1 MDSFQLDTDNKLAKP
16 ATEKK
21 TRFPGGRFGLSVF
34 GFAAVNAALV
44 AAVVAS
50 SGTMPGASIV
60 EDVLSN
66 NLKQSPSYG
75 TWSWWAARAYFSEK
89 KAPDVVMMGSSLVNS
104 ACWSADATTTYKDI
118 DCALHHRVFTLEKH
132 LKERLPG
139 KDPTVLNI
147 SIQGAGACDY
157 YMMTRGLMEGAR
169 KPKVLVVGIAPR
181 DFIDNKIHNLGDTEP
196 FMFHQRYVDFD
207 ETVARAYSNP
217 FVRAMGELEWKI
229 GRLPLRRLHA
239 AVASYFT
246 DGSGAENTRRKEAG
260 DDLRYA
266 LSASSQ
272 RIFPGDIVVP
282 KVVPEG
288 FHDNT
293 AEYVSRYKNPHP
305 QHFTTQL
312 FFFEEMLK
320 RMNAQN
326 IQVLVVDMPTL
337 QRNRDML
344 PTAFWNNYKTQ
355 LKEVCARQKADYL
368 FLSDSTDF
376 IQRDFIDNVHVSF
389 RGGAKVLAKIADEIV
404 RNPQLASALNSNNNE
419 QMISSKKS
427 SPPN

>member
-1 MDSFQLDTDNKLAKP
+1 MDTDEKP
-16 ATEKK
+16 ASPAKDKK
-21 TRFPGGRFGLSVF
+21 TRFPGGLFGLSVF
-34 GFAAVNAALV
+34 GFAAVNAAIV
-44 AAVVAS
+44 AAVVS
-50 SGTMPGASIV
+50 TSGSMPGGSIRD
-60 EDVLSN
+60 DVLSN

-75 TWSWWAARAYFSEK
+75 TWSWWAARAYFGEE
-89 KAPDVVMMGSSLVNS
+89 KAPDVVLMGSSLVNS
-104 ACWSADATTTYKDI
+104 ACWSADATTIYKDI
-118 DCALHHRVFTLEKH
+118 DCTLHHRVVTLEKD

-139 KDPTVLNI
+139 TDPRVLNV

-157 YMMTRGLMEGAR
+157 YMMTRGLMEGDR

-217 FVRAMGELEWKI
+217 FLRAMGELEWKI
-229 GRLPLRRLHA
+229 SRLPLRRLHA
-239 AVASYFT
+239 SVASYFT
-246 DGSGAENTRRKEAG
+246 DSNGAENTRRKQAG
-260 DDLRYA
+260 DELRYA

-293 AEYVSRYKNPHP
+293 AEYASRYKNPHP
-305 QHFTTQL
+305 KHFTTQL
-312 FFFEEMLK
+312 FFFEQMLK
-320 RMNAQN
+320 RMKAQN

-337 QRNRDML
+337 KRNRDML
-344 PTAFWNNYKTQ
+344 PPAFWTTYKVQ
-355 LKEVCARQKADYL
+355 MRDVCARQGADYL
-368 FLSDSTDF
+368 FLSDNQDF

-389 RGGAKVLAKIADEIV
+389 RGAAKVLAKIADYIAEK
-404 RNPQLASALNSNNNE
+404 PQLASVLRLE
-419 QMISSKKS
+419 DQMLSSKKS
-427 SPPN
+427 AVTN

>member
-1 MDSFQLDTDNKLAKP
+1 MDFFQLDTDKKLAEP
-16 ATEKK
+16 GIKK
-21 TRFPGGRFGLSVF
+21 KYSFPGGRFGLSLF
-34 GFAAVNAALV
+34 GFAAVNAAIIW
-44 AAVVAS
+44 AVVCS
-50 SGTMPGASIV
+50 SGTMPGGSIAD
-60 EDVLSN
+60 DVLSN

-75 TWSWWAARAYFSEK
+75 TWSWWAARAYFGEK

-118 DCALHHRVFTLEKH
+118 DCALHHRVFTLEKD
-132 LKERLPG
+132 LKQRLPG
-139 KDPTVLNI
+139 LDPTVLNV

-157 YMMTRGLMEGAR
+157 YMMTRGLMESAR

-181 DFIDNKIHNLGDTEP
+181 DFIDNKVHNLGDTEP

-217 FVRAMGELEWKI
+217 FLRAMGELEWKI

-239 AVASYFT
+239 AVASYLT
-246 DGSGAENTRRKEAG
+246 DGKGAESTRRKEAG

-305 QHFTTQL
+305 KQFTTQL

-320 RMNAQN
+320 RMKAQS
-326 IQVLVVDMPTL
+326 IEVLVVDMPTL
-337 QRNRDML
+337 KRNRDML
-344 PTAFWNNYKTQ
+344 PAEFWNRYKLQ
-355 LKEVCARQKADYL
+355 MREICARQNADYL
-368 FLSDSTDF
+368 FLSDSPEF
-376 IQRDFIDNVHVSF
+376 VQRDFIDNVHVSY
-389 RGGAKVLAKIADEIV
+389 RGAAKVLARIADEIA
-404 RNPQLASALNSNNNE
+404 RKPQLASVLQNKE
-419 QMISSKKS
+419 QMLSSKKS
-427 SPPN
+427 PPTN